1 MKKQVKNCLIWGF
14 VIVMLAAMY
23 VPMII
28 LIVYS
33 FTGAKALGSWSG
45 FSFALYADL
54 FADAEIMGALK
65 NSLLL
70 AFISATLATILGTA
84 AAIGIYY
91 LRRWK
96 EPANFVAN
104 ITMENA
110 EIVTGVAFMIFFL
123 SVRLP
128 YGWATLIIAHTMIT
142 APYVILSVM
151 PRLSQ
156 INPNLYEAGLDLGAS
171 PIRSMLCVIVP
182 QLVSGMIGGFVMA
195 FALSLDDFIV
205 SKFVNG
211 GVETIPV
218 YLYNALAKRG
228 VNPTL
233 RALSSV
239 LFVAVLAVLIAVNAV
254 GAKRRKKAASKAA

>member
-1 MKKQVKNCLIWGF
+1 MKKQVKNGLIWSF

-23 VPMII
+23 VPMVI

-33 FTGAKALGSWSG
+33 FTDAKALGSWSG

-54 FADAEIMGALK
+54 FTNSEIIGALK
-65 NSLLL
+65 NSLIL
-70 AFISATLATILGTA
+70 AFVSATLATILGTA
-84 AAIGIYY
+84 AAVGIYY

-96 EPANFVAN
+96 APANFIAN

-123 SVRLP
+123 SIHVP
-128 YGWATLIIAHTMIT
+128 YGWVTLIISHTMIT
-142 APYVILSVM
+142 VPYVILSVM

-171 PIRSMLCVIVP
+171 PIRSMLCVIAP
-182 QLVSGMIGGFVMA
+182 QLVSGMISGFVMA

-211 GVETIPV
+211 SVETIPV

-228 VNPTL
+228 VDPTL

-239 LFVAVLAVLIAVNAV
+239 LFVAVLAVLIAVNVV
-254 GAKRRKKAASKAA
+254 GARRRKKAAKAA